1 MRQYLIDEIKDAVIT
16 PDRIRWIGS
25 MDGKYTMSWE
35 QFKAQFGGIKHDPE
49 DPTTEPAADLVIK
62 MFDGSWYERDLSSDG
77 AWVHRR
83 VPTQQC
89 GHKTFD
95 YVSEGDSPAGSWPWS
110 TLAELNDRDLFTEKV
125 LRGVTDEN

>member
-25 MDGKYTMSWE
+25 SDGKLARSWE
-35 QFKAQFGGIKHDPE
+35 SFKKRFASTVHDPE
-49 DPTTEPAADLVIK
+49 DPHTELASDLVIK
-62 MFDGSWYERDLSSDG
+62 MFDGSWYERDLSADG
-77 AWVHRR
+77 SWVHRH
-83 VPTQQC
+83 VPVKS
-89 GHKTFD
+89 GDSKPFD
-95 YVSEGDSPAGSWPWS
+95 YVNEDSPAGSWPWS

>member
-16 PDRIRWIGS
+16 PERIRWIGS
-25 MDGKYTMSWE
+25 MDGKHTMTWKE
-35 QFKAQFGGIKHDPE
+35 FKAQFGGIKHDTE

-110 TLAELNDRDLFTEKV
+110 TLEELNDEGLFTTVDSKE
-125 LRGVTDEN
+125 EE